1 MDTDLGIENR
11 HLRETV
17 VSVRAALEKAIFE
30 KDAAVQQAVQRSA
43 DEIQQLKDTATGL
56 RDELINAKFT
66 FEENL
71 QKEAL
76 IKSDEHR
83 HLQETIAKLRV
94 KMEHNHAQ

>member
-1 MDTDLGIENR
+1 MRDELES
-11 HLRETV
+11 LR
-17 VSVRAALEKAIFE
+17 FE

-56 RDELINAKFT
+56 RDELVNAKFT

-94 KMEHNHAQ
+94 EMEHDHAQ